1 MEKQRSKM
9 SRIHIGMF
17 ALSFISEINTIR
29 LQYKEGDR
37 KLVYLSSTLSQL
49 ELLWELY
56 FGHLNESVEPLIYF
70 FEAIKSILKFGEYI
84 KLITKA
90 KMSWYVS
97 KELYLAHIKEVEK
110 RNSTLNLPR
119 SKKNVTIPDKFPIS
133 NKLVKYALKNVNSTD
148 SLQSIDGE
156 NLVSRS
162 RLNGTSI
169 ILQEMEHNEEKKQLF
184 NSFKNYVTKKFSSFK
199 RLAKSRKLKIIE
211 LLLILR
217 PVLYMYSL
225 LKWQQ
230 DSYIPYLIS
239 LIIEWLGIYIGYKE
253 IDHWKTETEKAELKG
268 RFKGLFKYALKEPV
282 YSKFTVK
289 IVYLLLHRF
298 ISDSKIGYLIG
309 ILSYFKYYCY
319 IV

>member
-1 MEKQRSKM
+1 MSKERSRM

-56 FGHLNESVEPLIYF
+56 FGHLNETVEPLIYI
-70 FEAIKSILKFGEYI
+70 FEAIKSILKFREYV

-90 KMSWYVS
+90 KMSWYIS
-97 KELYLAHIKEVEK
+97 KELYDAHIKDEEK

-119 SKKNVTIPDKFPIS
+119 SKKNLAIVEKFPIS
-133 NKLVKYALKNVNSTD
+133 NKFMKYALKNVNSTD
-148 SLQSIDGE
+148 SLQSIEGE
-156 NLVSRS
+156 TLQSKS
-162 RLNGTSI
+162 RLIGGSI
-169 ILQEMEHNEEKKQLF
+169 VLQDLAHNYEKKHIF
-184 NSFKNYVTKKFSSFK
+184 NSFKNYVIKMINILK
-199 RLAKSRKLKIIE
+199 RLMKSRKFKLIE

-217 PVLYMYSL
+217 PVFYMYSL
-225 LKWQQ
+225 LRWQQ
-230 DSYIPYLIS
+230 DSFIPYFIS
-239 LIIEWLGIYIGYKE
+239 LTIELLGIYLGFRE
-253 IDHWKTETEKAELKG
+253 IKNWKTETEKAELKG
-268 RFKGLFKYALKEPV
+268 RIKGLFKYALKEPV

-289 IVYLLLHRF
+289 IAYFLLHRL
-298 ISDSKIGYLIG
+298 ISDSKIEYLLG

>member
-9 SRIHIGMF
+9 SRLHIGMF

-37 KLVYLSSTLSQL
+37 RLVYLSSTMSQL

-56 FGHLNESVEPLIYF
+56 FGHLNETVEPLIYF
-70 FEAIKSILKFGEYI
+70 FEAVKSILKFGEYI

-90 KMSWYVS
+90 KMSCYVS
-97 KELYLAHIKEVEK
+97 KELYYAHVKDEEK

-119 SKKNVTIPDKFPIS
+119 SKKNVSVPERFPLS

-148 SLQSIDGE
+148 SLQSIEGE
-156 NLVSRS
+156 SLVSRS
-162 RLNGTSI
+162 RLSGTSI
-169 ILQEMEHNEEKKQLF
+169 ILQEMEHNEERKQLI
-184 NSFKNYVTKKFSSFK
+184 NSIKNYVTRKISNFK

-225 LKWQQ
+225 LKWEK
-230 DSYIPYLIS
+230 DSYVPYFIS
-239 LIIEWLGIYIGYKE
+239 LVIELLGIYLGYKE
-253 IDHWKTETEKAELKG
+253 IDHWKTETERAELKG

-289 IVYLLLHRF
+289 IVYLLLHRL
-298 ISDSKIGYLIG
+298 ISRSKIEYLLG